1 MAVNRSRSRARPSG
15 VAQAWTPA
23 RRGAALIAWLDADP
37 AYVTLATGSVA
48 AWLDRGGGG
57 KNFAQGSAPNRF
69 GYSASDAAYGGR
81 PVLLGTGSSYLDAAG
96 AWSLSQPTTLYA
108 VCETGNSADWKTIV
122 DDIGVSPRTV
132 LRADPTEMASM
143 YAGSANITS
152 ATLFNTPSIVCA
164 VFNGASSALYVR
176 STTAAVTGNPGTQDI
191 GTPRIG
197 YAAQGTTPY
206 PIAADGKIAE
216 LIWISGA
223 DDATKR
229 AQMMTYLKSR
239 YGLAVTGL

>member
-1 MAVNRSRSRARPSG
+1 MAANRSRSRARPSG

-81 PVLLGTGSSYLDAAG
+81 PVLLSTGSSYLDASA
-96 AWSLSQPTTLYA
+96 AWSLSQPFTLYA

-122 DDIGVSPRTV
+122 DGASPRTV
-132 LRADPTEMASM
+132 LRADPTEMASI
-143 YAGSANITS
+143 YAGSANVTS
-152 ATLFNTPSIVCA
+152 ATLLNTPSIVCA

-176 STTAAVTGNPGTQDI
+176 STTAAVTGNPGTQGI

-197 YAAQGTTPY
+197 SEVPGPSY